1 MKLNLKEL
9 QNFKQMLLQ
18 NEFFFK
24 KKKELK
30 LGFLYIKKNT
40 ASRTF
45 KISRFFFFLITKPVS

>member
-24 KKKELK
+24 KKKGIKIRKIPLH
-30 LGFLYIKKNT
+30 KKNT

-45 KISRFFFFLITKPVS
+45 KISRFFFFFNY

>member
-24 KKKELK
+24 KKKGIK
-30 LGFLYIKKNT
+30 LRKIPLHKK
-40 ASRTF
+40 
-45 KISRFFFFLITKPVS
+45 KILLQEHLRYRGSFFLNY